1 MKLLRYSMLAI
12 AVLGLLNM
20 SHSLLSRGG
29 GGGHGGGF
37 GGGHGGGFGGGH
49 IGGGGRIG
57 GGSFHGGGF
66 RSGGFH
72 GAGVSGTHI
81 AGGHI
86 ATGHRFTGAGAR
98 PHFAHTGTMH
108 TARAIGPRRSAF
120 ASHMGAR
127 GIHGVRG
134 AGHHAFN
141 NYHGWHSNWN
151 GWGGWGW
158 RSGLWWGYPW
168 WGWFGWGFYPW
179 FWLWPLG
186 YGYYNTYDNEPETVV
201 YQEQYIAQSD
211 DWYITNET
219 DKDLTFTA
227 NGKNYTI
234 PANQIV
240 SVTRN
245 GQTTFTITSPDGAA
259 GTFQTD
265 DIDLYVFER
274 NGTLEVETE

>member
-29 GGGHGGGF
+29 GGGHGGG
-37 GGGHGGGFGGGH
+37 GHGGGGH
-49 IGGGGRIG
+49 IGGGHIG
-57 GGSFHGGGF
+57 GFHGGGLHTGGF
-66 RSGGFH
+66 SGAHVSGGH
-72 GAGVSGTHI
+72 ISGGRI
-81 AGGHI
+81 AGGRSFAGVGARSHI
-86 ATGHRFTGAGAR
+86 AR
-98 PHFAHTGTMH
+98 TGTMH

-120 ASHMGAR
+120 AGHAGV
-127 GIHGVRG
+127 HGFNR
-134 AGHHAFN
+134 AGHAHFN
-141 NYHGWHSNWN
+141 NHHGWHSNWN

-186 YGYYNTYDNEPETVV
+186 YNYYNQYDYDEPETIV
-201 YQEQYIAQSD
+201 YQQQQYTSAIQSD

-219 DKDLTFTA
+219 GKELTFSVG
-227 NGKNYTI
+227 GKNYTI
-234 PANQIV
+234 PTDQTVA
-240 SVTRN
+240 VTRN
-245 GQTTFTITSPDGAA
+245 GQTTFTITSPDGAS